1 LRSITTS
8 FVKILI
14 TATGI
19 SKLLVD
25 HGDRQATG
33 VIGLDRV
40 RQLKQPFLGGLGDSR
55 TVALA

>member
-1 LRSITTS
+1 
-8 FVKILI
+8 
-14 TATGI
+14 
-19 SKLLVD
+19 LLVD